1 MCFSLKITR
10 RNRKNVITEL
20 YHLFGAFTSRDLL
33 YIAKIVDI
41 QKKRKKLNA
50 QAVFLVKISGTL
62 KLKGVDLVNKSYYN
76 KECKHR

>member
-1 MCFSLKITR
+1 MLSQNYIIFLK
-10 RNRKNVITEL
+10 
-20 YHLFGAFTSRDLL
+20 AFRSRDLL

-41 QKKRKKLNA
+41 QFNA
-50 QAVFLVKISGTL
+50 QAAFLEKISCTL